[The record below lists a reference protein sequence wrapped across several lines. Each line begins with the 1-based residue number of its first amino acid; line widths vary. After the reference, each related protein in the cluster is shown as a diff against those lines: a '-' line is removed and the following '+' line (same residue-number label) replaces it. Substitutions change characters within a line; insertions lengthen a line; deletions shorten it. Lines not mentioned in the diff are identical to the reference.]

1 MKGELSIIVNL
12 ISGGKIAGDPY
23 DVSPH
28 SDEELRDQMV
38 QLSSMFKNPS
48 YIIVCKDDNP
58 VVIQG
63 QDISSVAL
71 SGSTKELKELLREV
85 V

>member
-12 ISGGKIAGDPY
+12 ISGGKISGDWY
-23 DVSPH
+23 DISPH
-28 SDEELRDQMV
+28 SDEELSDQMC
-38 QLSSMFKNPS
+38 QLSRMIKNPS
-48 YIIVCKDDNP
+48 YITIQQEGNP

-63 QDISSVAL
+63 QDISYIAL
-71 SGSTKELKELLREV
+71 AGSTNELKELLCEV